1 MTVGKFQNKQ
11 NAGAAELP
19 VPAKKKTFVLYKK
32 NISLFIMFLIPFS
45 YYALFHYGP
54 MYGIIIAFKDYR
66 FLDGIVGSAWV
77 GFDHFKYAFGLTKFW
92 TVVKNT
98 VIISF
103 LRLLFGFPAPIILAL
118 LLNELRTGVFKKVT
132 QTIFYLPHFL
142 SWVVLGGVLM
152 AFLSPSSG
160 AINGLIKLFG
170 GDPIF
175 FLGNKEWFRFILIS
189 TSIWKNVGWGTIIYL
204 AALSGI
210 DPQLYE
216 AATIDGA
223 GKFKQVVHITLP
235 SLTPVITITFIF
247 AVGRLITDDFDQIF
261 NLYNSAV
268 YSVGD
273 VLSTYVY
280 RIGLEGMRY
289 GFATAVEVFKN
300 LIAFGLIVGTNYVAR
315 KNSDY
320 GLW

>member
-1 MTVGKFQNKQ
+1 VGKVQTIKNINEADVFI
-11 NAGAAELP
+11 LP
-19 VPAKKKTFVLYKK
+19 KKKTLVLYKQ
-32 NISLFIMFLIPFS
+32 NRSLFIMFLIPLS
-45 YYALFHYGP
+45 YYVIFQYGP

-66 FLDGIVGSAWV
+66 FLDGMMGSPWV
-77 GFDHFKYAFGLTKFW
+77 GLEHFKYAFGLSKFW
-92 TVVKNT
+92 AVLRNT
-98 VIISF
+98 IIISF
-103 LRLLFGFPAPIILAL
+103 LRLAFGFPAPIILAL
-118 LLNELRTGVFKKVT
+118 LLNELRTGAFKKVT

-152 AFLSPSSG
+152 TFLSPSSG
-160 AINGLIKLFG
+160 AVNGVIKLFG

-189 TSIWKNVGWGTIIYL
+189 TSVWKNIGWGTIIYL

-216 AATIDGA
+216 AARIDGA
-223 GKFKQVVHITLP
+223 GRFKQVIHITLP
-235 SLTPVITITFIF
+235 SLAPVITITFIF

-261 NLYNSAV
+261 NLYNAAV

-289 GFATAVEVFKN
+289 GFATAVELFKN
-300 LIAFGLIVGTNYVAR
+300 VIAFSLIVGTNYLAR
-315 KNSDY
+315 KYSDY